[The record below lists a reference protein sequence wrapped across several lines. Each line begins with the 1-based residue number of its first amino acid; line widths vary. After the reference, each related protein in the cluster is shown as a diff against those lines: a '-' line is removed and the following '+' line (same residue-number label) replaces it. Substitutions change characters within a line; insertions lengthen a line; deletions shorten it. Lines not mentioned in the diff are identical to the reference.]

1 MAAGDLIQTGITGL
15 DNLVRAGIPKG
26 NMFLVEGAAGRRAIS
41 PVATRFAL
49 PELQPTMSGPVYS
62 DGSNQVG
69 TDS

>member
-15 DNLVRAGIPKG
+15 DDLVRGGIPKG
-26 NMFLVEGAAGRRAIS
+26 NVLLVEGAAGCQALS

-49 PELQPTMSGPVYS
+49 PELQPTRSGTVYS